1 MIVPRGRFGKVPMP
15 PWEDRPLME
24 GRMRASLISIL
35 TIGAAALL
43 AATGLAAPGL
53 APPSA
58 DNSATAVPVD
68 VELVL
73 AVDVSYSMDPDE
85 QALQREG
92 YIAGITSREFM
103 QALRSGQHGKVA
115 VTYFEWAGPYD
126 QKIVVPWRLIVVPR
140 APRFRARLI
149 LPNPCSMAAVIAAFG
164 AWSTSPATEPT
175 TAARSSPSR
184 ATTCLPPASPSTACR
199 SC

>member
-1 MIVPRGRFGKVPMP
+1 MSASPASGLRSCQAKGSMIGRRGNDRARGRFGKVPMP
-15 PWEDRPLME
+15 PWENRPRME

-85 QALQREG
+85 QPLQPDG
-92 YIAGITSREFM
+92 YLARIPPRHVM
-103 QALRSGQHGKVA
+103 QAL
-115 VTYFEWAGPYD
+115 
-126 QKIVVPWRLIVVPR
+126 
-140 APRFRARLI
+140 
-149 LPNPCSMAAVIAAFG
+149 
-164 AWSTSPATEPT
+164 
-175 TAARSSPSR
+175 
-184 ATTCLPPASPSTACR
+184 
-199 SC
+199 